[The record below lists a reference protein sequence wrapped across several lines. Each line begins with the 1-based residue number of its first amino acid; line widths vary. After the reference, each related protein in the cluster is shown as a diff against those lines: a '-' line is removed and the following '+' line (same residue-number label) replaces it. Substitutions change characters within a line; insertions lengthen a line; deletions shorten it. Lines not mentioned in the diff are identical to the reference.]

1 MIIYNLNCDN
11 NHQFEGWFHN
21 AKAFES
27 QLEDELICCPQCD
40 SVNVRRV
47 PSAVAIGGHHAKQKE
62 SSPSSSQSSQ
72 STAVMPAGTQAMV
85 MYRQLV
91 KTIVSQSEDVGTAFA
106 DEARKIHYNE
116 APERPIRGE
125 ATVEEC
131 EALRD
136 EGINVVQLPLIRD
149 EDIH

>member
-1 MIIYNLNCDN
+1 MIIYDLNCDN

-21 AKAFES
+21 AKAFET
-27 QLEDELICCPQCD
+27 QLEGELISCPQCE
-40 SVNVRRV
+40 SINVRRV
-47 PSAVAIGGHHAKQKE
+47 PSAVAIGGHHAEQKE
-62 SSPSSSQSSQ
+62 SSSSSSQTSQ
-72 STAVMPAGTQAMV
+72 STAVMPVGTQAMV

-91 KTIVSQSEDVGTAFA
+91 KAIVSQSEDVGTAFA

-116 APERPIRGE
+116 AIERPIRGE

-136 EGINVVQLPLIRD
+136 EGINVVQLPLILD